1 MISNSSLR
9 MAHEYVA
16 SKEAYE
22 RTIQIMSSKVS
33 IPTSDRYNSKYGEKD
48 LHHALTALSISNGY
62 AESGM
67 SELAI
72 EASSTKIP
80 SGSWVRDTVERVQ
93 EGRMTVML
101 QEALQSTLDQIKPFG
116 VFSTPVVAG
125 LDKHKIP
132 RYDPTTD
139 RGHLTRGKHER
150 GTTIYETYG
159 SLQCVEE
166 GRRAQIACEHVG
178 LFDENSELVERLLT
192 RARLEGMRVSL
203 LLLDREFFSCKV
215 INVLRRLRQIFLMPA
230 RMMSRI
236 KDAMMEHVQGK
247 RPMISRYVMREGQ
260 EDESSFTLVIF
271 PKAGCE
277 NEEDPLKRYIPF
289 ATNMPIVK
297 ILWNIHKLL
306 KDYRLRWGIESG
318 YVGVEQF
325 RARTTSR
332 NHSLRLLYFY
342 YALILYNAW
351 LLANLTLAK
360 RFSKFLEEPIIRV
373 AIIKAAIRSIIVDSF
388 RG

>member
-22 RTIQIMSSKVS
+22 RTTQIMSSKVS
-33 IPTSDRYNSKYGEKD
+33 IPTSGRYNAKYGEKD

-67 SELAI
+67 SGLAI
-72 EASSTKIP
+72 EASSTKVP
-80 SGSWVRDTVERVQ
+80 SGSWVRDAVERVQ

-101 QEALQSTLDQIKPFG
+101 QDALRSTLDQIKRFG

-166 GRRAQIACEHVG
+166 GGG
-178 LFDENSELVERLLT
+178 LKSPASTSASST
-192 RARLEGMRVSL
+192 RTRSW
-203 LLLDREFFSCKV
+203 
-215 INVLRRLRQIFLMPA
+215 
-230 RMMSRI
+230 SR
-236 KDAMMEHVQGK
+236 G
-247 RPMISRYVMREGQ
+247 S
-260 EDESSFTLVIF
+260 
-271 PKAGCE
+271 
-277 NEEDPLKRYIPF
+277 
-289 ATNMPIVK
+289 
-297 ILWNIHKLL
+297 
-306 KDYRLRWGIESG
+306 
-318 YVGVEQF
+318 
-325 RARTTSR
+325 
-332 NHSLRLLYFY
+332 
-342 YALILYNAW
+342 
-351 LLANLTLAK
+351 
-360 RFSKFLEEPIIRV
+360 
-373 AIIKAAIRSIIVDSF
+373 
-388 RG
+388 